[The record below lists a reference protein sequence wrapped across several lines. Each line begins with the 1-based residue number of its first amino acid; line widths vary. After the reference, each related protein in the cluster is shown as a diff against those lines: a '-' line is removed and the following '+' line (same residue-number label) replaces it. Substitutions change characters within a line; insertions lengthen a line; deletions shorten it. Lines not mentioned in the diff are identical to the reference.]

1 MQIKA
6 VKPNREHYPALD
18 GLRGIAIL
26 LVVFFHNFGFI
37 DYFYFGWLGVDLFFV
52 LSGFLITDILIR
64 EVGSKHYLKNFYV
77 RRILRIFPLYYLL
90 LIIFLLIL
98 PNFDA
103 YKENLKYYTD
113 NQWWLWT
120 YLQNW
125 LYVFKLPE
133 DTNVLLHLWSLGVEE
148 QYYFIWPFVIL
159 LIRKPKFLLAL
170 SLTILILIMG
180 LRLVL
185 WYKNIEGL
193 HYFGLYTFTR
203 IDGLCIGSALALIR
217 MLKPNFITHF
227 TAPLVLVVAAL
238 NFIFY
243 FINKFNNFSFP
254 YFAFVGYTTFAVV
267 FAVLVHEAAT
277 VNRNL
282 ITNVL
287 SISPLRFLGKISYGF
302 YIFHWPVYLFL
313 SPILIN
319 FLSKYFQTD
328 HLIIQVSASFIA
340 TLTGLVISIA
350 SFYLFEMK
358 FLNLKKYFS

>member
-1 MQIKA
+1 MTA
-6 VKPNREHYPALD
+6 VKHNREHYPALD

-37 DYFYFGWLGVDLFFV
+37 NYFYFGWLGVDLFFV
-52 LSGFLITDILIR
+52 LSGFLITNILINQ
-64 EVGSKHYLKNFYV
+64 VGSEDYLKNFFV
-77 RRILRIFPLYYLL
+77 RRVLRIFPLYYLL

-103 YKENLKYYTD
+103 YKDNLKYYTD
-113 NQWWLWT
+113 NQWWLWA

-125 LYVFKLPE
+125 LYVFKVPE

-148 QYYFIWPFVIL
+148 QYYLIWPFIIL
-159 LIRKPKFLLAL
+159 LIRKPKWLLAL
-170 SLTILILIMG
+170 SLTILVLIMG

-217 MLKPNFITHF
+217 ILKPKFITNF
-227 TAPLVLVVAAL
+227 TAPIILSVAVL
-238 NFIFY
+238 NFVFY
-243 FINKFNNFSFP
+243 FINKLNNFSFP

-277 VNRNL
+277 VNKNI
-282 ITNVL
+282 ITHIL
-287 SISPLRFLGKISYGF
+287 KISPLRFLGKISYGF
-302 YIFHWPVYLFL
+302 YIFHWPIYLFL
-313 SPILIN
+313 SPILIKYLAN
-319 FLSKYFQTD
+319 HFLID
-328 HLIIQVSASFIA
+328 HLYIQISAALISTLAGLSVSI
-340 TLTGLVISIA
+340 T

-358 FLNLKKYFS
+358 FLKLKKYFS